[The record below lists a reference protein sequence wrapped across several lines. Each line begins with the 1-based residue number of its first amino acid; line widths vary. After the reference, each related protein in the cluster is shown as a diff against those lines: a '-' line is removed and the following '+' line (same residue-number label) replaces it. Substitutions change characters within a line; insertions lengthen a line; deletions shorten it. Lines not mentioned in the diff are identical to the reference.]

1 MDQWVQIPSC
11 AAVSSSL
18 MSISFVL
25 NEQKEDGVWH
35 SQRSSAALLHL
46 LAHAACKYRTSLI
59 PLSRDTTDSTN
70 ASSE

>member
-1 MDQWVQIPSC
+1 MEEWVWIPFC
-11 AAVSSSL
+11 AVVSSSL
-18 MSISFVL
+18 MSFSFVL
-25 NEQKEDGVWH
+25 KGQKKDGLWH
-35 SQRSSAALLHL
+35 SQRSSGALLHL